1 MVGAPVWVCS
11 WQIHA
16 TVPRGVVMR
25 RVLAIPAA
33 VATLAA
39 SGAAFAPPA
48 YAASPQVAI
57 FPSSVS
63 FGNQRVG
70 SLQRQSVSVENVGDA
85 PMHVYSVNL
94 NDYSGSYS
102 LVFNNC
108 AGATIP
114 QGNLCQFTIEFHPRT
129 PGQHS
134 ANAYVNDDA
143 PGRTQNVPIWGTAS
157 S

>member
-1 MVGAPVWVCS
+1 
-11 WQIHA
+11 
-16 TVPRGVVMR
+16 MR

-33 VATLAA
+33 VATFVASLGVLVVAAGPVAAGAA
-39 SGAAFAPPA
+39 S
-48 YAASPQVAI
+48 AASPQVAI

-63 FGNQRVG
+63 FGSQRVG
-70 SLQRQSVSVENVGDA
+70 SLQRQSVSVQNVGDA

-114 QGNLCQFTIEFHPRT
+114 QGNLCQFTIEYHPRA
-129 PGQHS
+129 PGQHN

-143 PGRTQNVPIWGTAS
+143 PGRTQNVPIWGNATS
-157 S
+157 